1 MSATRIHKTQRK
13 PPKSY
18 PAEKARQGEIIL
30 KSTWAR
36 AVFMTGLFGGLV
48 VAVILAI
55 YFAILG

>member
-1 MSATRIHKTQRK
+1 MSATRIHKTQRT

>member
-1 MSATRIHKTQRK
+1 MSATKIHKTQR

-36 AVFMTGLFGGLV
+36 VVFMTGLFGGLV
-48 VAVILAI
+48 VAAILAI
-55 YFAILG
+55 YLAILG